1 MPATALFE
9 MRGKTTVKK
18 KTLWKEKKDFFY
30 VEKSRSF
37 CAKSQRTE
45 TEKCWAGLHTPSR
58 ALHSLLV
65 PPASGSG
72 DKTRERGERRR
83 GDGSRVKER
92 RGEGK
97 VGRGEWRKGQE
108 IRGRWRSRKGGGEEV
123 RSSRKIKYIPKHI
136 FFYEKENWNQ
146 ETCCCSPNFSL
157 CNKHFKYN
165 SYAFLC
171 CMGYFKGATYPAS
184 PETPISFND
193 LFPHNRS
200 SSLQKIED
208 KQIQEIHL
216 LSISN
221 NSQAFKIWGQK
232 KWKIFRI
239 VSFTKA
245 IVKT

>member
-1 MPATALFE
+1 ML
-9 MRGKTTVKK
+9 K
-18 KTLWKEKKDFFY
+18 
-30 VEKSRSF
+30 KSRSF

-97 VGRGEWRKGQE
+97 VGRGWRKGQE

-136 FFYEKENWNQ
+136 FFYEKEN
-146 ETCCCSPNFSL
+146 
-157 CNKHFKYN
+157 
-165 SYAFLC
+165 
-171 CMGYFKGATYPAS
+171 
-184 PETPISFND
+184 
-193 LFPHNRS
+193 
-200 SSLQKIED
+200 
-208 KQIQEIHL
+208 
-216 LSISN
+216 
-221 NSQAFKIWGQK
+221 
-232 KWKIFRI
+232 
-239 VSFTKA
+239 
-245 IVKT
+245 

>member
-1 MPATALFE
+1 MLATALFE

-18 KTLWKEKKDFFY
+18 ITLWKEKKDFFY

-65 PPASGSG
+65 PQASGSG
-72 DKTRERGERRR
+72 DKTRESGERRR

-108 IRGRWRSRKGGGEEV
+108 IRGRWRSRKGGRG
-123 RSSRKIKYIPKHI
+123 RGAFKSKDKIHPETH
-136 FFYEKENWNQ
+136 FFYKKENWNQ

-171 CMGYFKGATYPAS
+171 CMG
-184 PETPISFND
+184 
-193 LFPHNRS
+193 
-200 SSLQKIED
+200 
-208 KQIQEIHL
+208 
-216 LSISN
+216 
-221 NSQAFKIWGQK
+221 
-232 KWKIFRI
+232 
-239 VSFTKA
+239 
-245 IVKT
+245 

>member
-1 MPATALFE
+1 
-9 MRGKTTVKK
+9 MRGKT
-18 KTLWKEKKDFFY
+18 TLWKEKKDFFY

-65 PPASGSG
+65 PQASGSG

-123 RSSRKIKYIPKHI
+123 RSSRKIKFIPKHI
-136 FFYEKENWNQ
+136 FFTRKKREISKRVVVPQIFPCAINALNTTVTRFFAAWAILKGQ
-146 ETCCCSPNFSL
+146 HTLLHHKRQSALMTFSRTIV
-157 CNKHFKYN
+157 
-165 SYAFLC
+165 AV
-171 CMGYFKGATYPAS
+171 
-184 PETPISFND
+184 
-193 LFPHNRS
+193 
-200 SSLQKIED
+200 
-208 KQIQEIHL
+208 
-216 LSISN
+216 LS
-221 NSQAFKIWGQK
+221 
-232 KWKIFRI
+232 
-239 VSFTKA
+239 
-245 IVKT
+245 

>member
-1 MPATALFE
+1 MLATALFE
-9 MRGKTTVKK
+9 MRGKITVKK
-18 KTLWKEKKDFFY
+18 ITLWNEKKDFFY

-65 PPASGSG
+65 PQASSSG

-83 GDGSRVKER
+83 GDGSRAKER

-136 FFYEKENWNQ
+136 LFTRKKTEIRKRVVVLQIFPCAINTLNTTVTRFFAAWAILKGQ
-146 ETCCCSPNFSL
+146 HTLLHQKRQSALMTFSRTIVAVL
-157 CNKHFKYN
+157 SKRSKTNKSRK
-165 SYAFLC
+165 
-171 CMGYFKGATYPAS
+171 
-184 PETPISFND
+184 
-193 LFPHNRS
+193 
-200 SSLQKIED
+200 
-208 KQIQEIHL
+208 
-216 LSISN
+216 
-221 NSQAFKIWGQK
+221 
-232 KWKIFRI
+232 
-239 VSFTKA
+239 FTFF
-245 IVKT
+245 

>member
-18 KTLWKEKKDFFY
+18 ITLWKEKKDFFY

-65 PPASGSG
+65 PQASGSG
-72 DKTRERGERRR
+72 DKTRERGQRRR

-97 VGRGEWRKGQE
+97 VGRGEWRKGHE
-108 IRGRWRSRKGGGEEV
+108 MEKLKGGRGRGAFKSKD
-123 RSSRKIKYIPKHI
+123 KIHPGTH

-157 CNKHFKYN
+157 CNKHFKYK

-184 PETPISFND
+184 PETPVSFND

-208 KQIQEIHL
+208 KQI
-216 LSISN
+216 
-221 NSQAFKIWGQK
+221 
-232 KWKIFRI
+232 
-239 VSFTKA
+239 
-245 IVKT
+245 